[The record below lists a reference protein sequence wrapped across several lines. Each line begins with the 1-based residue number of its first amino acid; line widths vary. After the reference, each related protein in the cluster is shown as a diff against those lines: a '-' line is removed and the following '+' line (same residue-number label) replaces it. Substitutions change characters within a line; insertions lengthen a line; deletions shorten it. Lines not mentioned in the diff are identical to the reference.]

1 MRPIIPP
8 PQLQS
13 ARAGADAAGHVWRW
27 RNDGTHDGR
36 RSTETAAGIPAA
48 ATAGTGTAG
57 LSAGRLQSAA
67 RQCST
72 RQYSALVITKVS
84 SVSRHGTQY
93 GVNNVLQHCEG
104 DCAMCSDC

>member
-13 ARAGADAAGHVWRW
+13 ARAGADAAGHVRRR
-27 RNDGTHDGR
+27 RNDGSHDGR
-36 RSTETAAGIPAA
+36 RSTETAAGIPAT
-48 ATAGTGTAG
+48 ATAGTGAAG
-57 LSAGRLQSAA
+57 LSTGCLQSTA

-84 SVSRHGTQY
+84 SVPGHRTQY
-93 GVNNVLQHCEG
+93 GVKLCAVLCVLQQCE
-104 DCAMCSDC
+104 